1 MLQADFGDGG
11 SYAHH
16 LYRAAFSGKPAPV
29 CKSACGIGA
38 PSQVAEAPLEA
49 LDGELKSWLFGYEQ
63 VRSVALEEDM
73 LNAVRR
79 IQKRGPWVHRLEAT
93 IESHMNLAARLREQ
107 TGIPGLSSE
116 QVLLCRDKFIMKR
129 FLRSKGVPGAKC

>member
-1 MLQADFGDGG
+1 MLQADFGDWGFLCISSLSRHIFRPTSASLYERSRGSALGSRVWRSAIGG
-11 SYAHH
+11 
-16 LYRAAFSGKPAPV
+16 
-29 CKSACGIGA
+29 
-38 PSQVAEAPLEA
+38 

-93 IESHMNLAARLREQ
+93 IESHMNWPHAFESK
-107 TGIPGLSSE
+107 PG
-116 QVLLCRDKFIMKR
+116 
-129 FLRSKGVPGAKC
+129 FLV